1 VKTGA
6 ERRRYER
13 ITAPPMVVR
22 NGDAVVV
29 DVSEGGLCLELRKP
43 GGDPGA
49 YYLTLT
55 DGLFCLGQ
63 DLRAEVR
70 WTHERQVG
78 LEWTNLNPDAR
89 VFLRNCFRRWTEER
103 IPIWVEVYAS

>member
-1 VKTGA
+1 
-6 ERRRYER
+6 
-13 ITAPPMVVR
+13 MVVR

-29 DVSEGGLCLELRKP
+29 DVSEGGLCLQLKKP
-43 GGDPGA
+43 AGERGA

-55 DGLFCLGQ
+55 DGLFYLGH

-70 WTHERQVG
+70 WTYGQQVG
-78 LEWTNLNPDAR
+78 LEWTNLTPDAR